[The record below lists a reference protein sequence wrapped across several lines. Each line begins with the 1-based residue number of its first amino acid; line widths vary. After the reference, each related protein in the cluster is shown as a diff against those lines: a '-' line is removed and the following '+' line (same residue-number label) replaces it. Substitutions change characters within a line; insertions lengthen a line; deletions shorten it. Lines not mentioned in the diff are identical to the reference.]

1 MEGLRIIMY
10 NLIIVEDEKIIRSSL
25 QDYIRQTCREFSVG
39 GTFSNGKDAL
49 AYCET
54 HHTDVVLTDIKM
66 DKMDGLTLC
75 SLLHQQYPFC
85 HMIIISG
92 FGTFDYARKALQ
104 YGVKNYLLKPI
115 DFKELTDCLS
125 SIKASLDRET
135 ALIDAAEE
143 DASLFFTELVS
154 GSLSSPKAIADH
166 LANLNPDLP
175 FLNPESSGCILR
187 LSLTPANH
195 AASWRYEKDRLPL
208 IFTNLLRMHLADIY
222 VNNFLSVGT
231 YSYYILLFKSVE
243 VPVCPQEL
251 MDKIRELFHLHVQ
264 IDEICRFSNLL
275 QLSMQKL
282 LGNLAPWHDRNVTDE
297 NATIEKIKSYIQ
309 ENYDKD
315 ISRQELADLF
325 YFSSAYFSRFF
336 KKKTGQNF
344 IDYLTTVRMEKAIE
358 LLATRMSVDEIARK
372 TGYNSRNHFIL
383 NFRQYTSLSPT
394 EYRRQVLK
402 Q

>member
-1 MEGLRIIMY
+1 M
-10 NLIIVEDEKIIRSSL
+10 
-25 QDYIRQTCREFSVG
+25 
-39 GTFSNGKDAL
+39 
-49 AYCET
+49 
-54 HHTDVVLTDIKM
+54 
-66 DKMDGLTLC
+66 
-75 SLLHQQYPFC
+75 
-85 HMIIISG
+85 
-92 FGTFDYARKALQ
+92 
-104 YGVKNYLLKPI
+104 
-115 DFKELTDCLS
+115 
-125 SIKASLDRET
+125 
-135 ALIDAAEE
+135 
-143 DASLFFTELVS
+143 
-154 GSLSSPKAIADH
+154 
-166 LANLNPDLP
+166 
-175 FLNPESSGCILR
+175 
-187 LSLTPANH
+187 
-195 AASWRYEKDRLPL
+195 
-208 IFTNLLRMHLADIY
+208 
-222 VNNFLSVGT
+222 
-231 YSYYILLFKSVE
+231 E

-358 LLATRMSVDEIARK
+358 LLATRMSVDEIAQK